1 MRAQNQNCGQWLK
14 GLGWQ
19 KREIIISDEELRQ
32 KMSRILWQ
40 LCYRELPEIE
50 TLHTEGGKTDMD
62 FFVRVKKSCIEKL
75 EITLEEVSIIREA
88 GGITETMKAPM
99 FGNNLNFLFRYYE
112 NAAFSWCPS
121 GSFELSLPGQSPE
134 ELATFV
140 LDGTFRETC
149 EAGEELTNEVMFRN
163 NNDVKNRFFAV
174 VQAGLFPMP
183 MCVEERIEQRHA
195 S

>member
-1 MRAQNQNCGQWLK
+1 MRDQNQNCGQWLK

-75 EITLEEVSIIREA
+75 EITLKEVSIIREA
-88 GGITETMKAPM
+88 GGNN
-99 FGNNLNFLFRYYE
+99 GNDEGTDVRKQLEFP
-112 NAAFSWCPS
+112 FSLLRKCS
-121 GSFELSLPGQSPE
+121 VFMVSIG
-134 ELATFV
+134 
-140 LDGTFRETC
+140 
-149 EAGEELTNEVMFRN
+149 
-163 NNDVKNRFFAV
+163 FF
-174 VQAGLFPMP
+174 
-183 MCVEERIEQRHA
+183 
-195 S
+195 